1 MVRVTLLQGGML
13 LVMSPED
20 DPGEAKGETRNKISP
35 YHFDVPRRLEGK
47 LRDNFMPLLKSWCN
61 LLIT

>member
-35 YHFDVPRRLEGK
+35 YHFDVPRRLESK
-47 LRDNFMPLLKSWCN
+47 L
-61 LLIT
+61 

>member
-35 YHFDVPRRLEGK
+35 YHFDVPSRLEGK
-47 LRDNFMPLLKSWCN
+47 L
-61 LLIT
+61 